1 MFQFN
6 QLSLRKISSLR
17 CLFIYLR
24 ILLHFPFR
32 PRSVHVLARDRGSC
46 INKWLGQLSN
56 FHSLAASQT
65 FRISAGF
72 RRKHWIKI
80 IYLYDIWNRYLYRY
94 EFYAILLRFGIELS
108 NRNSFWKFGLSQ
120 IGCTVRLRLFII
132 GVFECRLSFFL
143 TCRRSC
149 GMESLF
155 CYVRIKIHVKAK
167 RNPIFF

>member
-80 IYLYDIWNRYLYRY
+80 IYLYDIWNRYIVTNFTLSFWGSVSNYRTEILFGNSVY
-94 EFYAILLRFGIELS
+94 LKLDVQSVCVSLSLECLSVDWVFFNLSKIVWDGKSILLR
-108 NRNSFWKFGLSQ
+108 
-120 IGCTVRLRLFII
+120 
-132 GVFECRLSFFL
+132 
-143 TCRRSC
+143 
-149 GMESLF
+149 
-155 CYVRIKIHVKAK
+155 AD
-167 RNPIFF
+167 

>member
-65 FRISAGF
+65 FRISTAKTLDKNNLF
-72 RRKHWIKI
+72 TW
-80 IYLYDIWNRYLYRY
+80 YLKSVYRY
-94 EFYAILLRFGIELS
+94 EFCAILLRFGIELS

-132 GVFECRLSFFL
+132 GVFECTLSFFL

-149 GMESLF
+149 GTESVF

>member
-46 INKWLGQLSN
+46 INKWLGQLSS

-65 FRISAGF
+65 FRISAGL

-80 IYLYDIWNRYLYRY
+80 IYLYDIWNRYIATNFTLSFWCSVSNYRTEILFGNSVY
-94 EFYAILLRFGIELS
+94 LKLDVQSVCVSLSLECLSVDWVFFNLSKIVWDGKCILLR
-108 NRNSFWKFGLSQ
+108 
-120 IGCTVRLRLFII
+120 
-132 GVFECRLSFFL
+132 
-143 TCRRSC
+143 
-149 GMESLF
+149 
-155 CYVRIKIHVKAK
+155 AD
-167 RNPIFF
+167 